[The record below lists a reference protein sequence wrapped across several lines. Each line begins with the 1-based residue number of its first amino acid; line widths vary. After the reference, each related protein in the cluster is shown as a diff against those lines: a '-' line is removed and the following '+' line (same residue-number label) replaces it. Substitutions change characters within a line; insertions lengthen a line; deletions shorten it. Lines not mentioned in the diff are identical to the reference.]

1 MAIYSKKLHL
11 LLLFYK
17 IVNIIVQY
25 HKLNCQHIKPFFSHF
40 YSFCVG
46 KIHSEQKVPI
56 ILPHTA
62 QDVTTFQ
69 NLRCST
75 FIFHGFMVFILFL
88 RYRMFVLFLSP
99 NVIYMKNKKGK
110 HVFVLDKGFYTFY

>member
-1 MAIYSKKLHL
+1 MILSVNYCGNIFKEVTSASSILQNRKHHRAISQIKLPT
-11 LLLFYK
+11 YQT
-17 IVNIIVQY
+17 I
-25 HKLNCQHIKPFFSHF
+25 FSHF

-99 NVIYMKNKKGK
+99 NVIYMKNKKGQTC
-110 HVFVLDKGFYTFY
+110 FCFR